1 MAPQSVHSVIQG
13 EAPLVL
19 VCLAAYNGM
28 QYLPEQ
34 VDTILGQEQV
44 RVSLLISVDVS
55 TDDTLAW
62 CQALAVRDDR
72 VQVLPYGT
80 RFGGAAPN
88 FFHLVR
94 ASRSLPFDYLS
105 LADQDDHWLPDK
117 LARAVGEM
125 QARGSDGYSC
135 DVVAFWPDGH
145 ESTIVKSGPQRPWD
159 HFFEAAGPGCTYVMS
174 RRLAEPLTDFL
185 HDRATDVAGVTLH
198 DWLIYAFAR
207 SRGFVWTIDPRPG
220 MRYRQHAIN
229 QVGAN
234 VGWAA
239 MQRRVQLM
247 RSGWWLG
254 QVDLMARLMD
264 TPDAQVL
271 RSLLS
276 AGRLGAWR
284 LALRAGQCR
293 RRPRDRAVMAAFLVL
308 AVLFG
313 MPVARGTP

>member
-1 MAPQSVHSVIQG
+1 MAHQNVHPFIQG
-13 EAPLVL
+13 ETPLVL

-34 VDTILGQEQV
+34 VDTILGQERV
-44 RVSLLISVDVS
+44 RVTLLISVDVS
-55 TDDTLAW
+55 TDGTLAW
-62 CQALAVRDDR
+62 CQALAARDERVRL
-72 VQVLPYGT
+72 LPYGE

-125 QARGSDGYSC
+125 QARGGDGYSC
-135 DVVAFWPDGH
+135 DVVAFWPDGR
-145 ESTIVKSGPQRPWD
+145 ESTLVKSSPQRPWD
-159 HFFEAAGPGCTYVMS
+159 HFFEAAGPGCTYVLS
-174 RRLAEPLTDFL
+174 RRLVEPLADFL
-185 HDRATDVAGVTLH
+185 RDRATDVAGVTLH

-207 SRGFVWTIDPRPG
+207 SKGFAWIIDPRPG

-239 MQRRVQLM
+239 MNRRLRLM

-254 QVDLMARLMD
+254 QVDLIARLMD
-264 TPDAQVL
+264 TPDARVL
-271 RSLLS
+271 RSLLG
-276 AGRLGAWR
+276 AGRSGALQ
-284 LALRAGQCR
+284 LALCAGRCR
-293 RRPRDRAVMAAFLVL
+293 RRPRDRAVMAAFLLL
-308 AVLFG
+308 ASVFG
-313 MPVARGTP
+313 MPLTGGAP

>member
-1 MAPQSVHSVIQG
+1 MVPQTVHSVIQS

-28 QYLPEQ
+28 QYLQEQ
-34 VDTILGQEQV
+34 VGTILGQEGV
-44 RVSLLISVDVS
+44 RVMLLISVDVS

-62 CQALAVRDDR
+62 CQALAARDDR
-72 VQVLPYGT
+72 VQVLPYGK

-135 DVVAFWPDGH
+135 DVVAFWPDGR
-145 ESTIVKSGPQRPWD
+145 ESTLVKSDPQRPWD
-159 HFFEAAGPGCTYVMS
+159 HFFEAAGPGCTYVLS
-174 RRLAEPLTDFL
+174 RRLAESLADFL
-185 HDRATDVAGVTLH
+185 RDRATDVAGVTLH
-198 DWLIYAFAR
+198 DWFIYAFAR
-207 SRGFVWTIDPRPG
+207 SQGFAWTIDPRPG

-234 VGWAA
+234 VGWVA
-239 MQRRVQLM
+239 MLRRIQLM

-254 QVDLMARLMD
+254 QVDLIARLMD
-264 TPDAQVL
+264 TPDARAL
-271 RSLLS
+271 RRLLG
-276 AGRLGAWR
+276 AGRWGAVQ
-284 LALRAGQCR
+284 LALRAGNCR
-293 RRPRDRAVMAAFLVL
+293 RRPRDRAVMTVFLLL
-308 AVLFG
+308 ASLLG
-313 MPVARGTP
+313 MPVGGRAP